1 MWEIGKNLLK
11 REYSRALVLV
21 NNFHW
26 VISAD
31 IVKLLKNKI
40 LVNTKQRVAK
50 SYISIEVRKL
60 AEFVAMSVEDTTALV
75 NQWGWNI
82 KENYVFPVQAEK
94 KTNKSVEEYDI
105 LLITQLV
112 GFLEQQYHI
121 GINN

>member
-1 MWEIGKNLLK
+1 MWEICKNLLK

-26 VISAD
+26 VISVD

-75 NQWGWNI
+75 NQWGWSI